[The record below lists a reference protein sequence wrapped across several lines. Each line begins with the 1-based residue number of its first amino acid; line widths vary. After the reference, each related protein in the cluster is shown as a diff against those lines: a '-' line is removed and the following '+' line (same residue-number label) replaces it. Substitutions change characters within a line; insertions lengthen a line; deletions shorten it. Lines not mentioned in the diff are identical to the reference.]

1 MKIVFCKTGF
11 AGPISGV
18 DEIAVMYALELKHA
32 GHETAV
38 LLVHSPA
45 DDDFL
50 AVRLR
55 ESGVPL
61 TALASP
67 TFSTSLATARKLA
80 IRAMRAFKPAGRL
93 ILRSRS
99 LMFDLME
106 RFQDACCDYL
116 ARERPDVI
124 HVLTPDQGAMMFI
137 RAAHKSGIPVIYHE
151 VGIPFHPPGFE
162 QVYERFTSVLPLCAK
177 VAVLSPRLAQE
188 TNQALPDVA
197 FPSVVPLISHEVSNG
212 HVASPTPRPVRFG
225 FAARL
230 EYLKGPLQ
238 LVEAFRMVHATE
250 PNIELR
256 IAGEGSQRQEIVD
269 TLRAHGLESK
279 CRFTGVYQS
288 VTERNEFMQEIDVF
302 VLPSLTEGTPN
313 AIIEAMAH
321 QKPIVAARVG
331 GIPDLVNDETGILF
345 SPGDVEALSV
355 GLSKLA
361 NGDAM
366 RQAMGVAARARYEE
380 LFTPRA
386 VLPLLL
392 DFYEGVTGRNGH
404 HSKPAPTH
412 PWSRQRTSQ
421 EGGQAQRAP
430 A

>member
-11 AGPISGV
+11 AGPISGA
-18 DEIAVMYALELKHA
+18 DEIAVMYALELRRA
-32 GHETAV
+32 GHETAL
-38 LLVHSPA
+38 LLVHPPA
-45 DDDFL
+45 PDDFL
-50 AVRLR
+50 ALRLR

-67 TFSTSLATARKLA
+67 AFSTSLATARKLA
-80 IRAMRAFKPAGRL
+80 IRVMRTFKPASKL

-99 LMFDLME
+99 LVFDLMQ
-106 RFQDACCDYL
+106 RYQDACCAWL
-116 ARERPDVI
+116 ARERPDVV

-177 VAVLSPRLAQE
+177 VAVLSPRLAAE
-188 TNQALPDVA
+188 TNEALPNVA

-212 HVASPTPRPVRFG
+212 HVSAVTGRPVRFG

-238 LVEAFRMVHATE
+238 LVEAFRTVHATQ
-250 PNIELR
+250 PDIELR

-269 TLRAHGLESK
+269 VLRAHGLESK

-288 VTERNEFMQEIDVF
+288 VAERNSFMQDIDVF

-321 QKPIVAARVG
+321 QKPVVATRVG
-331 GIPDLVNDETGILF
+331 GIPDLVSDDVGILF
-345 SPGDVEALSV
+345 PPGDVDALSAA
-355 GLSKLA
+355 LSQLA
-361 NGDAM
+361 TDAAT
-366 RQAMGVAARARYEE
+366 RQAMGTAARKRYEE

-386 VLPLLL
+386 VLPLLV

-404 HSKPAPTH
+404 HKNRPAH
-412 PWSRQRTSQ
+412 PWSRS
-421 EGGQAQRAP
+421 A
-430 A
+430 